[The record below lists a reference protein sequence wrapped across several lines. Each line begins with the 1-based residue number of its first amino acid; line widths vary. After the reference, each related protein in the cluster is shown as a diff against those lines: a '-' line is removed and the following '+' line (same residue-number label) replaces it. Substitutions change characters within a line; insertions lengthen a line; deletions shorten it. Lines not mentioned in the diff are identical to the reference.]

1 MKKHYCIVDKAWIS
15 YEGVCNWCGDKENM
29 YSKQQNS
36 DTFKEAD
43 EFFDK
48 ARIIARRLDSE

>member
-1 MKKHYCIVDKAWIS
+1 MKAIIKIEDMS
-15 YEGVCNWCGDKENM
+15 L
-29 YSKQQNS
+29 KQQNS

-48 ARIIARRLDSE
+48 ARTIARRLDNE